1 MRNKNNPY
9 KDEEHSFHLS
19 QISLES
25 IHYDRIGDASS
36 DDTIGFDN

>member
-1 MRNKNNPY
+1 MIILQTLFRT
-9 KDEEHSFHLS
+9 DVILS